1 MPDFSFR
8 LLPDFIDKY
17 KEAEPPFGFR
27 DAGGN
32 SLGEI
37 TFIRTYSRVKDDGTK
52 EKWWEVCERVING
65 MYTIQKDWAKNNKL
79 PWNDNKAQT
88 SAKEAF
94 DRMFNLKWTPPGR
107 GLWVTGTKL
116 IHERNIV
123 AGLYNCSFISTGD
136 MEHRD
141 PGAVFAW
148 VMDALMLGVGV
159 GFDTRGEAKGIR
171 IGVREDSDEVY
182 QIPDTREGWAESIRL
197 LLNSYLRTN
206 KKIEFDYSLIRPYG
220 EPIKGFGGTA
230 SGPEPLIK
238 VHRQIEHILDN
249 RPGEVFDARA
259 IVDMVNLIGTCVVA
273 GNVRRSA
280 TIALGKQGDNY
291 FIELKNYEKYPE
303 RAEWG
308 WMCLPDDTWV
318 HTLDG
323 PKQIKSLI
331 NTEFVAMVNGQ
342 PYSTESVGFFSTG
355 TRDVYRVSTKQGY
368 SVDATDNHPIL
379 TEDGFVS
386 VADLNVGD
394 KIVIADQTFMT
405 WGADDNSFAKG
416 YVIGSIWGDG
426 WITGNRAYIC
436 LYGDEATT
444 NRLNELEQY
453 AKLVGAQGAFQ
464 SPTSQN
470 EHRLAS
476 KVLFSVAASYGFSN
490 KGKRISAEIESE
502 SSEFYRGFLRAAFD
516 ADGTVA
522 KYRSGAHGGQV
533 ILSQSNYQDL
543 QAIQRMLLRL
553 GIYSTIREASSKF
566 GYGNKKQPYTLAVSA
581 RSLDLYV
588 EHIGFS
594 HEGKARRLKEILS
607 ARKIVRD
614 IEKTY
619 YATIDSIEWVSE
631 REVYDVTI
639 NEKHMFDANGILV
652 HNSNNT
658 VVIDEPGYDYADA
671 AQRIADNGEPGFLFL
686 NTMQQYGRLKDAPDN
701 KDWRVLGTNPCAEIS
716 LESRELCNL
725 VEIHLNR
732 HDSIED
738 YLRTIKFAYLYA
750 KSITLLPTHWPE
762 TNAVIQRNRRIGTS
776 MTGIAGFVD
785 KHGLPEFRT
794 WADNG
799 YDEIQKYDKKYSE
812 WLGIRESIRTTT
824 VKPSGS
830 VSLLSGATPG
840 VHWPSGG
847 KYYLR
852 AIRFANS
859 DPMLTLFKMAWYRV
873 EPDQYSD
880 NTSVVYFP
888 VKTDMD
894 RSEKDVSIYEKIHL
908 AAEAQ
913 NYWSDNSV
921 SVTVTFDPETERDDI
936 ARVLKMYEGN
946 LKTVSFLPM
955 SNEVYPQMPYTEI
968 TEKEYHDY
976 LGTLLKIDF
985 DAVYDG
991 VDNLEAEGERYCDG
1005 TACKI

>member
-8 LLPDFIDKY
+8 LLPDFIEKY
-17 KEAEPPFGFR
+17 KEIEPPFGFR

-159 GFDTRGEAKGIR
+159 GFDTRGEAKNIR
-171 IGVREDSDEVY
+171 IGHRDQTSEDEY

-206 KKIEFDYSLIRPYG
+206 RKIRFDYSLIRPYG

-238 VHRQIEHILDN
+238 VHRQIAHILDN
-249 RPGEVFDARA
+249 RAGEVFDSRA

-308 WMCLPDDTWV
+308 WM
-318 HTLDG
+318 
-323 PKQIKSLI
+323 
-331 NTEFVAMVNGQ
+331 
-342 PYSTESVGFFSTG
+342 
-355 TRDVYRVSTKQGY
+355 
-368 SVDATDNHPIL
+368 
-379 TEDGFVS
+379 
-386 VADLNVGD
+386 
-394 KIVIADQTFMT
+394 
-405 WGADDNSFAKG
+405 
-416 YVIGSIWGDG
+416 
-426 WITGNRAYIC
+426 
-436 LYGDEATT
+436 
-444 NRLNELEQY
+444 
-453 AKLVGAQGAFQ
+453 
-464 SPTSQN
+464 
-470 EHRLAS
+470 
-476 KVLFSVAASYGFSN
+476 
-490 KGKRISAEIESE
+490 
-502 SSEFYRGFLRAAFD
+502 
-516 ADGTVA
+516 
-522 KYRSGAHGGQV
+522 
-533 ILSQSNYQDL
+533 
-543 QAIQRMLLRL
+543 
-553 GIYSTIREASSKF
+553 
-566 GYGNKKQPYTLAVSA
+566 
-581 RSLDLYV
+581 
-588 EHIGFS
+588 
-594 HEGKARRLKEILS
+594 
-607 ARKIVRD
+607 
-614 IEKTY
+614 
-619 YATIDSIEWVSE
+619 
-631 REVYDVTI
+631 
-639 NEKHMFDANGILV
+639 
-652 HNSNNT
+652 SNNT

-671 AQRIADNGEPGFLFL
+671 AKRIADNGEPGFLFL
-686 NTMQQYGRLKDAPDN
+686 NTMQQYGRLKDSPDH
-701 KDWRVLGTNPCAEIS
+701 KDWRVLGTNPCAEVS

-847 KYYLR
+847 KHYLR

-859 DPMLTLFKMAWYRV
+859 DPMLTLFKMAWYKV

-921 SVTVTFDPETERDDI
+921 SVTVTFDPETEKDDI

-955 SNEVYPQMPYTEI
+955 SNETYPQMPYTEI
-968 TEKEYHDY
+968 TEREYHDY
-976 LGTLLKIDF
+976 IGTLLKIDF

-991 VDNLEAEGERYCDG
+991 VDNLEAVGSKFCDG
-1005 TACKI
+1005 DVCTI